1 MGFIK
6 KNLLKVIEWEFTND
20 EMVQKFPMPDRY
32 EIMNKSKLIVRESQA
47 AIFVY
52 QGQIADVFTAGTWTL
67 ETDNVPV
74 LSKLAAWKYAWE
86 MPNRV
91 DIYFVNLKQYIDMKW
106 GTANP
111 IMMRDKD
118 FGMIRLLGHGEYSFH
133 VCNPATF
140 MKECFGTVHSYT
152 SEKIHEYLKDI
163 VLMELTDLLGECNIP
178 ALDLASN
185 YRELGDTVRN
195 KVAEKFQKLGVEADE
210 VIIKNLK
217 LPEDVEKAMDKRTTL
232 GVIGDQM
239 GAYAQYESVAAMR
252 DAAKNPGMGGM
263 FAGVGVGLGTGSAL
277 GAGFA
282 QNLNNAMNNTP
293 QRTVDCA
300 KCGAKVSVDA
310 KFCPECGAKNGAR
323 QGGATVKCAKCG
335 NNIAEGS
342 KFCPE
347 CGAPTTIKCPGCGK
361 EVKGGIK
368 FCPEC
373 GQKLN

>member
-6 KNLLKVIEWEFTND
+6 KNLLKVIEWEFLTD
-20 EMVQKFPMPDRY
+20 EMVHKYEIPERY

-91 DIYFVNLKQYIDMKW
+91 DIYFVNLKQFIDMKW

-133 VCNPATF
+133 VCNPSLF
-140 MKECFGTVHSYT
+140 MRECFGTVRSY
-152 SEKIHEYLKDI
+152 SSDRIHAYLKDI
-163 VLMELTDLLGECNIP
+163 VLMELTDLLGECEIP

-185 YRELGDTVRN
+185 YRELGDTVRD
-195 KVAEKFQKLGVEADE
+195 KVSEKFGKLGVAADE

-217 LPEDVEKAMDKRTTL
+217 LPEAVEQAMDKRTTL
-232 GVIGDQM
+232 GVMGDKM
-239 GAYAQYESVAAMR
+239 SEYAQYESVGAMR
-252 DAAKNPGMGGM
+252 DAAQNPGAGGM
-263 FAGVGVGLGTGSAL
+263 FAGIGVGLGAGARI

-282 QNLNNAMNNTP
+282 DSFDSAINQGAKNT
-293 QRTVDCA
+293 VECS
-300 KCGAKVSVDA
+300 KCGAKMPVGA
-310 KFCPECGAKNGAR
+310 KFCPECGNKTS
-323 QGGATVKCAKCG
+323 ATIKCAGCG
-335 NNIAEGS
+335 KDIAEGS

-347 CGAPTTIKCPGCGK
+347 CGQPTSTKCPGCGK
-361 EVKGGIK
+361 DIKGGVK

-373 GQKLN
+373 GHKVN

>member
-6 KNLLKVIEWEFTND
+6 KNLLKVIEWEFTENA
-20 EMVQKFPMPDRY
+20 MVHKYEIPERY

-91 DIYFVNLKQYIDMKW
+91 DIYFVNLKQFIDMKW

-111 IMMRDKD
+111 IALRDKD

-140 MKECFGTVHSYT
+140 MKECFGTVRSY
-152 SEKIHEYLKDI
+152 SSDKIHEYLKDI
-163 VLMELTDLLGECNIP
+163 VLMELTDLIGECNIP
-178 ALDLASN
+178 ILDLASN
-185 YRELGDTVRN
+185 YRELGDTVRD
-195 KVAEKFQKLGVEADE
+195 KVAEKFGKLGVAADE
-210 VIIKNLK
+210 VFIKYLK
-217 LPEDVEKAMDKRTTL
+217 LPEAVEQAMDKRSTL
-232 GVIGDQM
+232 GVMGDKM
-239 GAYAQYESVAAMR
+239 SEYAQFESVAAMR

-263 FAGVGVGLGTGSAL
+263 FAGMGVGLGAGTRI

-282 QNLNNAMNNTP
+282 QNFDGAMNGTAQQSAQP
-293 QRTVDCA
+293 TVACS
-300 KCGAKVSVDA
+300 KCGAKVPVNA
-310 KFCPECGAKNGAR
+310 KFCPECGQKNG
-323 QGGATVKCAKCG
+323 TTITCANCG
-335 NNIAEGS
+335 KEISGNS

-347 CGAPTTIKCPGCGK
+347 CGTPTAKKCPGCGK
-361 EVKGGIK
+361 DVKSGIK

-373 GQKLN
+373 GQKLG